1 MQEKVIADERMC
13 MHLGKRQKELRE
25 RREREGK

>member
-1 MQEKVIADERMC
+1 MQEKVISDEKMC
-13 MHLGKRQKELRE
+13 MHHGQREKELRE